1 MTENLTYKPTF
12 LQKFLGRNYKWW
24 LARIT
29 WFLVILL
36 SLYFYKLTNKA
47 TENIHTLKFSLDD
60 LIPFVPIFVIP
71 YLLYLPFVGFCL
83 IEAIFKLNKRS
94 QIFLILF
101 LVSQIFANFIYLIFQ
116 TEVQRPLI
124 NSGFFDNLVQT
135 LVYQNDNPYNA
146 FPSLHVID
154 SLLCGWYLKESKNYF
169 FVYLF
174 IFLVIIST
182 VLIKQHYL
190 VDILGGIVWCFV
202 LYFLAKPVF
211 KLGLKKNE
219 AVGL

>member
-1 MTENLTYKPTF
+1 M
-12 LQKFLGRNYKWW
+12 
-24 LARIT
+24 
-29 WFLVILL
+29 
-36 SLYFYKLTNKA
+36 
-47 TENIHTLKFSLDD
+47 
-60 LIPFVPIFVIP
+60 
-71 YLLYLPFVGFCL
+71 YLPFLGFCL
-83 IEAIFKLNKRS
+83 IKGVLSLDKRS
-94 QIFLILF
+94 RIFLIVF

-124 NSGFFDNLVQT
+124 NSGFFENLVQT

-174 IFLVIIST
+174 VFLVIIST

-190 VDILGGIVWCFV
+190 IDIFGGLTWCII
-202 LYFLAKPVF
+202 LYFLAKLVF
-211 KLGLKKNE
+211 KMGLKKNE
-219 AVGL
+219 SVGL